1 MKNGFYHLQDEYAG
15 NIPAFL
21 DALDGIESDI
31 TVQLKSGESR
41 LAPVSVAS
49 FMLGFCGELAM
60 YFHRKYG
67 FEIGILQDEDEL
79 LHVFNVFSPS
89 PSKRYFLDARGITDD
104 LSLFLEPFS
113 LCPSN
118 LLYAKDIES
127 AQALAPAGEWYF
139 PEDEISDAM
148 ITWLLNTYP
157 KHYDPSP
164 LLTTVHQAESKETMT
179 EFDRI
184 KAMDVVE
191 LATYFCRLQNKAI
204 EDYKNGLSPNGIFDN
219 IRTLKSEAT
228 KPDLDSQMAAAR
240 AQILPHYEAESS
252 DAKNSLRATNPIDK

>member
-21 DALDGIESDI
+21 DALDDIESDI
-31 TVQLKSGESR
+31 TVQLKSGETM

-67 FEIGILQDEDEL
+67 FEIGILQDEDDL
-79 LHVFNVFSPS
+79 HHVFNVISPS

-104 LSLFLEPFS
+104 ISLFLEPYS
-113 LCPSN
+113 LLAVNCF
-118 LLYAKDIES
+118 YAKDIES

-148 ITWLLNTYP
+148 IAWLLDTYP
-157 KHYDPSP
+157 DYYDPSSLLP
-164 LLTTVHQAESKETMT
+164 KWGQSLTTAPET
-179 EFDRI
+179 
-184 KAMDVVE
+184 
-191 LATYFCRLQNKAI
+191 
-204 EDYKNGLSPNGIFDN
+204 
-219 IRTLKSEAT
+219 
-228 KPDLDSQMAAAR
+228 LDSAKATDTSVMFCGCAGKKNALEEIIASAKTKTTPDEEIPRR
-240 AQILPHYEAESS
+240 APE
-252 DAKNSLRATNPIDK
+252 R